1 MQHGICSSLHSLCSE
16 SDIQLD
22 RNVTREMD
30 PNHQYSWWLDGK
42 IPTRRQ
48 IDELFANNLRSV
60 SP

>member
-48 IDELFANNLRSV
+48 IDELFANNL
-60 SP
+60 